1 MPQVTAPQPWE
12 CPSYV
17 CPASKFLPIST
28 PDSFRSFAYNS
39 HRDLCVTALTLNLL
53 CSTTFHGSHCLG
65 TKTKLFRRPPGSCL
79 LFLAMGSP
87 GQEHSFPLRWGGCPF
102 LRPPLHHSLPQ
113 DAPRPVGIPHLFPQ
127 PPIDLAVGEGLFPV
141 GLPRAV
147 PTTSGTGP
155 GA

>member
-1 MPQVTAPQPWE
+1 MAPTDLGQRLNSLEGPQAPAFSSLPWGLQVRNT
-12 CPSYV
+12 PS
-17 CPASKFLPIST
+17 PSA
-28 PDSFRSFAYNS
+28 
-39 HRDLCVTALTLNLL
+39 
-53 CSTTFHGSHCLG
+53 GG
-65 TKTKLFRRPPGSCL
+65 G
-79 LFLAMGSP
+79 
-87 GQEHSFPLRWGGCPF
+87 GGCPF